1 MHEIV
6 RMGWLGTP
14 VSIIQLV
21 GTSVPEL
28 EPVGVGAKQKRI
40 RQLDTCVAWD
50 MDEHGI
56 FLH

>member
-14 VSIIQLV
+14 VSIIRPV
-21 GTSVPEL
+21 GTFVPEL
-28 EPVGVGAKQKRI
+28 EPMGAGAGQKRS
-40 RQLDTCVAWD
+40 RQRDTGVAWD